1 MISGR
6 IDSYKGYITSKK
18 VYLKR
23 KKDLNREIKLIK
35 RRQRLCKKVGRRYL
49 GRIIE
54 KGKDDIYILRIM
66 YNLKAREYKIKR
78 MGV

>member
-66 YNLKAREYKIKR
+66 YNLKVREYKIKR